1 MKTYAMFT
9 EVGNEKVAKIV
20 AKAKKGNWSWS
31 RTEAELYVLADSD
44 AQLYGEATDTAVR
57 EAVYIELGY

>member
-9 EVGNEKVAKIV
+9 KKGDSVVAKIV
-20 AKAKKGNWSWS
+20 SAAKVAGLAWTTVDAMLTELAK
-31 RTEAELYVLADSD
+31 D
-44 AQLYGEATDTAVR
+44 ARYSEATDTAVR